1 MKFSIL
7 TPAYNSG
14 LFIEQ
19 CLNSFQQNDYWEK
32 EQIVVDGKST
42 DQSHMIL
49 DKYRKN
55 YKNLKWIKAYDSG
68 QSNALNIAMQASQGD
83 VIGWL
88 NADEMYLPNTLN
100 LVSELFE
107 RNPTKDVIF
116 GDTIFCDAKG
126 NAIRLKSSYPFSKT
140 TLYFYGAYI
149 STCSFFLKSSSLK
162 FLKQPKF
169 NEDLEFSMDW
179 DFFIALSKANVNF
192 HYVPKPLGIFRVHE
206 DAKTFDGNSPE
217 IILER
222 KKVVLLN
229 SLGKSSTNPLW
240 RIWHGLLKIIHG
252 SYVRE
257 VAFGIAQIH
266 GKKNTTAR
274 S

>member
-1 MKFSIL
+1 VKFSIL

-19 CLNSFQQNDYWEK
+19 CLNSFQENYYGDK

-42 DQSHMIL
+42 DQSHVIL
-49 DKYRKN
+49 DKYREN
-55 YKNLKWIKAYDSG
+55 YKNLRWIQTYDTG

-100 LVSELFE
+100 LVSEILE
-107 RNPTKDVIF
+107 RNPTKDVVF
-116 GDTIFCDAKG
+116 GDTIFCDVKG
-126 NAIRLKSSYPFSKT
+126 NAIRLKSSYPLSKT
-140 TLYFYGAYI
+140 TLYYYGAYI
-149 STCSFFLKSSSLK
+149 STCSFFVRSSSLK
-162 FLKQPKF
+162 FLKNPKF

-179 DFFIALSKANVNF
+179 DFFIALSKANINF

-206 DAKTFDGNSPE
+206 GAKTFNGHSPE

-222 KKVVLLN
+222 EKVVLLN

-240 RIWHGLLKIIHG
+240 RIWHCLQKIIHG
-252 SYVRE
+252 SYIRE
-257 VAFGIAQIH
+257 ITFGISRIQ
-266 GKKNTTAR
+266 GKKKSTT
-274 S
+274 